1 MAKKEK
7 TPIKHGPTKRRL
19 ARWQQERRKRRIV
32 VAIGTL
38 LLVVIATL
46 ISYGFY
52 ATSIAPGSEW
62 VTTVGDRDFNSNDY
76 ARTLRLYPPSQESA
90 NPAQLTLENMENIEL
105 LWQGSAGFNISITDD
120 EVTQEIRLLLEED
133 GEPLTDEEFEER
145 YKERL
150 SAIGLSDEEYREV
163 VKTGLIQTE
172 VSEHFLDQVPQ
183 SAEQVHVEAILVA
196 TEEEAMEVMGNLS
209 TGEDFTSM
217 AAKLGGGDM
226 GWLPRGIMSQEFDDV
241 AFNPDIELG
250 IVTPFSTDEG
260 WYIIRVLG
268 HEEDRA
274 IDEEY
279 RGQLA
284 VSAIAGWLSD
294 EWDSKVERS
303 PKYDPENPG
312 YIENLQDLYVW
323 ALDKIN

>member
-1 MAKKEK
+1 
-7 TPIKHGPTKRRL
+7 
-19 ARWQQERRKRRIV
+19 
-32 VAIGTL
+32 
-38 LLVVIATL
+38 
-46 ISYGFY
+46 
-52 ATSIAPGSEW
+52 
-62 VTTVGDRDFNSNDY
+62 
-76 ARTLRLYPPSQESA
+76 
-90 NPAQLTLENMENIEL
+90 
-105 LWQGSAGFNISITDD
+105 
-120 EVTQEIRLLLEED
+120 
-133 GEPLTDEEFEER
+133 
-145 YKERL
+145 
-150 SAIGLSDEEYREV
+150 
-163 VKTGLIQTE
+163 
-172 VSEHFLDQVPQ
+172 
-183 SAEQVHVEAILVA
+183 VEAILVA

-209 TGEDFTSM
+209 AGEDFTSM

-250 IVTPFSTDEG
+250 TVTPFGTDEG

>member
-19 ARWQQERRKRRIV
+19 ARWQQERRRRRIV

-38 LLVVIATL
+38 VLVIIAAL

-52 ATSIAPGSEW
+52 ATSIAPANEG
-62 VTTVGDRDFNSNDY
+62 VTTVGDSDFNRNDY
-76 ARTLRLYPPSQESA
+76 VRTLRLFPPSQEST
-90 NPAQLTLENMENIEL
+90 NPARLTLENMENIEL
-105 LWQGSAGFNISITDD
+105 IWQGSAGFNISITDD

-145 YKERL
+145 YKEIL
-150 SAIGLSDEEYREV
+150 SAIGLSDKEYREV

-172 VSEHFLDQVPQ
+172 LSEYFSDQVPQ
-183 SAEQVHVEAILVA
+183 SAEQVHVEAISVA
-196 TEEEAMEVMGNLS
+196 TEEEATEVMGNLS
-209 TGEDFTSM
+209 AGEDFISM
-217 AAKLGGGDM
+217 ATKLGGGDI
-226 GWLPRGIMSQEFDDV
+226 GWLPRGIASQEFDDV

-250 IVTPFSTDEG
+250 VITPFGTDEG

-268 HEEDRA
+268 REEDKA
-274 IDEEY
+274 IDEAT
-279 RGQLA
+279 RNQLA
-284 VSAIAGWLSD
+284 VNAISSWMAD
-294 EWDSKVERS
+294 EWEIKVERN
-303 PKYDPENPG
+303 PKYDLENPG
-312 YIENLQDLYVW
+312 YIENLQDLYSW

>member
-1 MAKKEK
+1 MAKKDK

-19 ARWQQERRKRRIV
+19 ARWQQERRRRRIV
-32 VAIGTL
+32 AAIGTL

-76 ARTLRLYPPSQESA
+76 ARTLRLYPSSQESA
-90 NPAQLTLENMENIEL
+90 NPAQLTLENIENIEL
-105 LWQGSAGFNISITDD
+105 MWQGSAGFNISVTDD
-120 EVTQEIRLLLEED
+120 EITQEIRLLLEED

-145 YKERL
+145 YKEVL
-150 SAIGLSDEEYREV
+150 STIGLSDEEYREV
-163 VKTGLIQTE
+163 VKTGIIQTE

-183 SAEQVHVEAILVA
+183 SAEQAHVEAIWVA

-209 TGEDFTSM
+209 AGEDFTSI

-250 IVTPFSTDEG
+250 TITPFGTDEG
-260 WYIIRVLG
+260 WYIIRVLER
-268 HEEDRA
+268 EEDRA
-274 IDEEY
+274 IDEAK
-279 RGQLA
+279 RDQLA
-284 VSAIAGWLSD
+284 VSTISSWLAD
-294 EWDSKVERS
+294 EWESKVERN

-312 YIENLQDLYVW
+312 YMESLQDLYVW
-323 ALDKIN
+323 ALEKIN